1 MFVLGDWKL
10 RPEERRGLEKGEK
23 KQRKGKERR
32 AMNEEDT
39 VGEKR
44 VGEKKRQ
51 KRKIRDEDEKGSKGN
66 GE

>member
-1 MFVLGDWKL
+1 
-10 RPEERRGLEKGEK
+10 
-23 KQRKGKERR
+23 
-32 AMNEEDT
+32 MNEEDT

-66 GE
+66 GEWEMRSKEHRWKQEMI

>member
-1 MFVLGDWKL
+1 
-10 RPEERRGLEKGEK
+10 
-23 KQRKGKERR
+23 
-32 AMNEEDT
+32 MNEEDT